1 MSRDRIDVWDL
12 AEKMVVGERKKCW
25 EIEVILQG
33 FYTRKG
39 WQESIGWDLWFWF
52 ASWFQKL
59 VSLQKFL
66 WRICGPAVQSWM
78 PDIGSA
84 DSNGYEH
91 DCRRCRFVY
100 DDSANES
107 SRISTNFGGLTV
119 DGNAYVCQSTRESTT
134 RFERAGTRHLNL
146 DLGILTSMHPLILD

>member
-1 MSRDRIDVWDL
+1 
-12 AEKMVVGERKKCW
+12 
-25 EIEVILQG
+25 
-33 FYTRKG
+33 
-39 WQESIGWDLWFWF
+39 
-52 ASWFQKL
+52 
-59 VSLQKFL
+59 
-66 WRICGPAVQSWM
+66 M